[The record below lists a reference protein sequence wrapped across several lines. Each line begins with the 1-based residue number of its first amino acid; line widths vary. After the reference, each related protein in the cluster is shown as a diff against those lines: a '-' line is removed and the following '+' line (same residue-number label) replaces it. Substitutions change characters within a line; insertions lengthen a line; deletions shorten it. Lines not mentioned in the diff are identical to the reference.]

1 MKKRVI
7 SVLAILSVML
17 LAFTGCSPAETNAPA
32 DNSAAAKSE
41 TKELKKVVISEFRGI
56 NWMSTYA
63 ADLLGY
69 FEEEGID
76 AEFAIYKDG
85 PIAFQGMHAGDSDF
99 CLLSAEPVLRA
110 YDEGMESYLILTNTK
125 NRTYAFAAKPEIKDM
140 KDLKGK
146 TVFAGMPGSAP
157 YSFVLSLLK
166 EAGLSENDVS
176 FINLEYG
183 AAIVALAEGQA
194 DGIFFD
200 IYNKKTLTESVPGV
214 NILVDATNPE
224 THKALYGTEYC
235 ETTIVTCTKKFADEN
250 PETVQK
256 FTNASV
262 KALKWINQHSS
273 EEVAELIAPMFEG
286 MTKEELAQKIETVKS
301 SFSATGEIHTE
312 GYQTV
317 EDFCFEQGLIK
328 KRIGFDNIVA
338 SQYVKKALESSK

>member
-1 MKKRVI
+1 MSKKAT
-7 SVLAILSVML
+7 SVLIITCIML
-17 LAFTGCSPAETNAPA
+17 LVFTGCSVNHPSTPA
-32 DNSAAAKSE
+32 DNTTGE
-41 TKELKKVVISEFRGI
+41 TKELKKIVISEFRGI
-56 NWMSTYA
+56 NWMSAYV

-69 FEEEGID
+69 FEEEGLD
-76 AEFAIYKDG
+76 AEFIIYKDG

-125 NRTYAFAAKPEIKDM
+125 NRTYAFATASDIKDM

-183 AAIVALAEGQA
+183 AAIVALAQGQA

-200 IYNKKTLTESVPGV
+200 VYNKKTLTESVPGV

-224 THKALYGTEYC
+224 THKALYGTEFC

-262 KALKWINQHSS
+262 KALEWINEHSS
-273 EEVAELIAPMFEG
+273 AEIAELVSPMFEG
-286 MTKEELAQKIETVKS
+286 MTKEELANKFETVKS
-301 SFSATGEIHTE
+301 SFSETGEIHPE

-328 KRIGFDNIVA
+328 ERIGFDNIAA
-338 SQYVKKALESSK
+338 SQYVKKALENSK